1 LSPASDLFA
10 AVAEQDEAKALLRSA
25 LSEGPAHAYLFHG
38 PSGIG
43 KRKAALLFAGE
54 LLGDLRRV
62 EQHSHPDLYLLEPVG
77 DQIRID
83 DTRALRRDLHMRP
96 FEAQWRVYLI
106 FSAETMNREAADA
119 LLKDLEEPPAYAV
132 FVLVASDPRRISAT
146 IRSRCQSVS
155 FHRLSEQAVLERIE
169 RLGGVPDEE
178 RRRALA
184 RIAAGRLDRLE
195 RLLEPAASARR
206 ARLLAAARAVYNDP
220 DFEPA
225 DAVRSLQEAID
236 ECGAEARAKAERGL
250 EGSELSKRDLD
261 QRLRRVERGAKR
273 EELLAMLEEL
283 AAWYRD
289 LVAIAVGAG
298 DVLIHSDAA
307 AELRADGTLDRLAAA
322 EDAID
327 LVRGGFRCMQSLNL
341 NTSLALEALFTRL
354 HALFAGVEALV

>member
-1 LSPASDLFA
+1 LSSANDLFA
-10 AVAEQDEAKALLRSA
+10 AVAEQEEAKALLRSA
-25 LSEGPAHAYLFHG
+25 LAEGPAHAYLFHG
-38 PSGIG
+38 PSGVG

-96 FEAQWRVYLI
+96 FEAKWRVYLI

-119 LLKDLEEPPAYAV
+119 LLKDLEEPPTYAV
-132 FVLVASDPRRISAT
+132 FVLVASDPRRISTT
-146 IRSRCQSVS
+146 IHSRCQAVS
-155 FHRLSEQAVLERIE
+155 FHRLSEQAILEHIV
-169 RLGGVPDEE
+169 RLGGVPDQE

-206 ARLLAAARAVYNDP
+206 ARLLEAARAVYTDP

-225 DAVRSLQEAID
+225 EAVRSLQQAID
-236 ECGAEARAKAERGL
+236 ERGAEARAKAERGL
-250 EGSELSKRDLD
+250 EGSELSKRELD

-289 LVAIAVGAG
+289 LIAIAIGAEG
-298 DVLIHSDAA
+298 VLIHSDAV
-307 AELRADGTLDRLAAA
+307 AELRSDGTLERLAAA
-322 EDAID
+322 EDAVD
-327 LVRGGFRCMQSLNL
+327 LVRETFRCMQSLNL
-341 NTSLALEALFTRL
+341 NSSLALEALFVRL

>member
-1 LSPASDLFA
+1 MTDPFA
-10 AVAEQDEAKALLRSA
+10 TVAEQEEAKTLLRAA
-25 LSEGPAHAYLFHG
+25 LAEGVTHAYLFHG
-38 PSGIG
+38 PAGVG
-43 KRKAALLFAGE
+43 KRRTALLFAAE

-62 EQHSHPDLYLLEPVG
+62 EQGSHPDLFLLEPVG

-83 DTRALRRDLHMRP
+83 DVRALRRDLHMRP

-132 FVLVASDPRRISAT
+132 FVLVAGDPRRISTT

-155 FHRLSEQAVLERIE
+155 FHRLSEQAVLEQIV
-169 RLGGVPDEE
+169 RLGGVPDEQ

-206 ARLLAAARAVYNDP
+206 TRLLEAARAVYNNP

-225 DAVRSLQEAID
+225 EQVRSLQEAID
-236 ECGAEARAKAERGL
+236 ERGAEARAKAERGL
-250 EGSELSKRDLD
+250 EDGELTKRELD
-261 QRLRRVERGAKR
+261 QHLRRVERGAKR

-289 LVAIAVGAG
+289 LIAIAIGADG
-298 DVLIHSDAA
+298 VLIHSDNAD
-307 AELRADGTLDRLAAA
+307 ELRADGTLERLAAA
-322 EDAID
+322 EDAVD
-327 LVRGGFRCMQSLNL
+327 LVRETFRRMQSLNL
-341 NTSLALEALFTRL
+341 NSSLALEALFVRL